1 MYLTAKG
8 RYAVTALLD
17 LVLHEEK
24 APFALS
30 EISKR
35 NHIPLPYLERLA
47 GQLRAKGLLISIRGP
62 GGGYILGQPPDKITI
77 ADIVLAIEEPID
89 TTKCG
94 GKGNCA
100 NGHVCLTHVL
110 WDQLNYKIFE
120 FLQNITLKSLS
131 LWPEIQQIVQLHQ
144 IQAHSMKTCN
154 ITTEIHP
161 S

>member
-17 LVLHEEK
+17 LVLHEKK

-100 NGHVCLTHVL
+100 NGHVCLTHAL
-110 WDQLNYKIFE
+110 WDQLNDKIFE
-120 FLQNITLKSLS
+120 FLQNITLKKLS
-131 LWPEIQQIVQLHQ
+131 EWPQIQKIVQLHDS
-144 IQAHSMKTCN
+144 APRTACT
-154 ITTEIHP
+154 ITVETHT